1 MDLLELFNELEDI
14 VDKGVSVPLSGRCL
28 LDKEELLE
36 IIEEIRN
43 NLPDDLKQAKWIKSE
58 RDRILAEAKAEADKI
73 IKTANEQIIE
83 MVDENEI
90 TKKAMNR
97 ANDIMVK
104 AQSESKATKDA
115 SIEYTDYLLENV
127 ERVVTNVLREL
138 EQCVV
143 TVKSNRDELKR

>member
-1 MDLLELFNELEDI
+1 MDLLELIDELEDI

-28 LDKEELLE
+28 LDKDELME
-36 IIEEIRN
+36 IIEDIKLK
-43 NLPDDLKQAKWIKSE
+43 LPDDLKQAKWIKSE

>member
-127 ERVVTNVLREL
+127 ERVVTNVLRA
-138 EQCVV
+138 
-143 TVKSNRDELKR
+143 

>member
-1 MDLLELFNELEDI
+1 MDLLELIDELEDI

-28 LDKEELLE
+28 LDKDELME
-36 IIEEIRN
+36 IIEDIKLK
-43 NLPDDLKQAKWIKSE
+43 LPDDLKQAKWIKSE
-58 RDRILAEAKAEADKI
+58 RDRILSEAKAEADKI

>member
-1 MDLLELFNELEDI
+1 MDLLELIDELEDI

-28 LDKEELLE
+28 LDKDELTE
-36 IIEEIRN
+36 IIEDIKLK
-43 NLPDDLKQAKWIKSE
+43 LPDDLKQAKWIKSE

>member
-1 MDLLELFNELEDI
+1 MDLLELIDELEDI

-28 LDKEELLE
+28 LDKDELME
-36 IIEEIRN
+36 IIEDIKLK
-43 NLPDDLKQAKWIKSE
+43 LPDDLKQAKWIKSE

-138 EQCVV
+138 EQCVA

>member
-1 MDLLELFNELEDI
+1 MDLLELIDELEDM

-28 LDKEELLE
+28 LDKDELME
-36 IIEEIRN
+36 IIEDIKLK
-43 NLPDDLKQAKWIKSE
+43 LPDDLKQAKWIKSE